1 MVYKFIKKRSF
12 FINTTYVLHLKTKK
26 ARWKMGKKEEIIQ
39 AAVSFF
45 AEKGYFS
52 TSMQEIAKD
61 CGVSKG
67 TLYNLFESKEDLLIQ
82 VFEYS
87 HEKMLENIK
96 VVDFETSLS
105 PKEKLIKKIVL
116 QFEIV
121 IENKNFITM
130 LLRTF
135 NPASSSQITT
145 LVSKIHVTMTTWHKN
160 AILEAFG
167 SKAEPYIW
175 DYSLILQGIIK
186 EYIGLTI
193 QDGISVDSQ
202 EAARF
207 IVERLESM
215 IDHTKGVKPVLTSQ
229 NMGEYEAFEK
239 DSKLRTPKEQ
249 ISRYLDDM
257 AREMKRVSLPRQVRQ
272 ETLSAIEYL
281 RKELNEQE
289 PKEFMVKSLL
299 LYLGEIEECELFV
312 KRIQIIL
319 EADSFIF

>member
-1 MVYKFIKKRSF
+1 MIFNSSACA
-12 FINTTYVLHLKTKK
+12 LHLKTRKV
-26 ARWKMGKKEEIIQ
+26 RWLMEKKEEIIQ

-67 TLYNLFESKEDLLIQ
+67 TLYNLFDSKEDLLIQ
-82 VFEYS
+82 VFDYS

-96 VVDFETSLS
+96 VVDFESSLS

-116 QFEIV
+116 QFDIV

-145 LVSKIHVTMTTWHKN
+145 LINKIHITMTNWHKN

-167 SKAEPYIW
+167 DKAEPYIW
-175 DYSLILQGIIK
+175 DYSLMLQGIVK
-186 EYIGLTI
+186 EYIVLTI
-193 QDGISVDSQ
+193 QSGVSIDSQ
-202 EAARF
+202 GAARF
-207 IVERLESM
+207 IVERLDSM
-215 IDHTKGVKPVLTSQ
+215 INDTKDAKPVLTSQ
-229 NMGEYEAFEK
+229 TMAEYEAFEK
-239 DSKLRTPKEQ
+239 GSKLRTPKEQ
-249 ISRYLDDM
+249 VYRYLDDM
-257 AREMKRVSLPRQVRQ
+257 EREIKRLSLPRQEREEAV
-272 ETLSAIEYL
+272 SAVEYL

-289 PKEFMVKSLL
+289 PKGFMVTSLL
-299 LYLGEIEECELFV
+299 LYLCEIEECKLFV

-319 EADSFIF
+319 EAKGPSFGVVENG